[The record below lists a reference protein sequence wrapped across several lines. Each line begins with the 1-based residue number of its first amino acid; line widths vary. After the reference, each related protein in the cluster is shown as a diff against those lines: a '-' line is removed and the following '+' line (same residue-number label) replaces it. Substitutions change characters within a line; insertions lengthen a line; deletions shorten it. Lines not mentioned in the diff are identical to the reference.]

1 MKKLKP
7 ILIKECIDVLPGA
20 KQAQIGT
27 KWHLN
32 IPFRLAMC
40 PDKTKMI
47 AAGLVPDTSGMK
59 SGLRQAHMAALCL
72 RKPNIL

>member
-32 IPFRLAMC
+32 IPFRQAMC
-40 PDKTKMI
+40 PDKN
-47 AAGLVPDTSGMK
+47 DSGRTRTRHLWDEIGAQTGTHGSTMFK
-59 SGLRQAHMAALCL
+59 
-72 RKPNIL
+72 KT